1 MKKTLAFIFAAGF
14 VFCSLAQ
21 DIKLP
26 APVKSG
32 GAPLMDVLAAR
43 KSTRAFSNK
52 ELAPQMISNLLWA
65 ASGIN
70 RENGKMTA
78 PTACNW
84 QEIEIYVFMKSG
96 VYLYQAKDNVLKKC
110 FDADMRSIAGIQEFV
125 KTAPVVLLYVADR
138 AKMKGPDGKDAEEK
152 AKDFYCCTDAGFVS
166 QNVYLFC
173 TSEKLNTV
181 VIGYLDRA
189 GLEKALRLPDTKK
202 VILSQPVGFAPEIP
216 AAK

>member
-1 MKKTLAFIFAAGF
+1 MKKTLAVIFAAGF

-52 ELAPQMISNLLWA
+52 ELSQQMISNLLWA

-84 QEIEIYVFMKSG
+84 QEIEIYVFMKNG
-96 VYLYQAKDNVLKKC
+96 VFLYLPKENILKKC
-110 FDADMRSIAGIQEFV
+110 FDDDMRAMAGMQEFV
-125 KTAPVVLLYVADR
+125 KTAPIVLVYVADR
-138 AKMKGPDGKDAEEK
+138 SKMKGRDGKDADER
-152 AKDFYCCTDAGFVS
+152 AKDFYCCTDTGFVS

-173 TSEKLNTV
+173 ASEKLNTV
-181 VIGYLDRA
+181 VLGLVDRA
-189 GLEKALRLPDTKK
+189 GLEKALRLPVAKK
-202 VILSQPVGFAPEIP
+202 VILSQPVGLPPEIQP
-216 AAK
+216 AP

>member
-1 MKKTLAFIFAAGF
+1 MKKTLAIIFAAGF

-52 ELAPQMISNLLWA
+52 ELSQQMISNLLWA

-84 QEIEIYVFMKSG
+84 QEIEIYVFMKNG
-96 VYLYQAKDNVLKKC
+96 VFLYLPKENILKKC
-110 FDADMRSIAGIQEFV
+110 FDADMRAITGIQEFV
-125 KTAPVVLLYVADR
+125 KTAPVVLVYVADR
-138 AKMKGPDGKDAEEK
+138 SKMKGRDGKDADEN
-152 AKDFYCCTDAGFVS
+152 AKDFYCCTDTGFVS

-173 TSEKLNTV
+173 VSEKLNTV
-181 VIGYLDRA
+181 VIGYLDRV
-189 GLEKALRLPDTKK
+189 GLEKALKLSNDKK
-202 VILSQPVGFAPEIP
+202 VILSQPVGLPPEIQP
-216 AAK
+216 AP

>member
-1 MKKTLAFIFAAGF
+1 MKKTLAIIFAAGF

-52 ELAPQMISNLLWA
+52 ELSQQMISNLLWA

-84 QEIEIYVFMKSG
+84 QEIEIYVFMKNG
-96 VYLYQAKDNVLKKC
+96 VYLYQPKENILKKC
-110 FDADMRSIAGIQEFV
+110 FDADMRAIAGIQEFV
-125 KTAPVVLLYVADR
+125 KTAPVVLVYVADR
-138 AKMKGPDGKDAEEK
+138 SKMKGRDGKDADEK
-152 AKDFYCCTDAGFVS
+152 AKDFYCCTDTGFVS

-173 TSEKLNTV
+173 VSEKLNTV
-181 VIGYLDRA
+181 VIGYLDRVE
-189 GLEKALRLPDTKK
+189 LEKALKLSKDKK
-202 VILSQPVGFAPEIP
+202 VILSQPVGIPPEIQ
-216 AAK
+216 AAP

>member
-1 MKKTLAFIFAAGF
+1 MKKVLAIVFVAGF

-26 APVKSG
+26 SPVKSG
-32 GAPLMDVLAAR
+32 GMPLMDTLAAR

-52 ELAPQMISNLLWA
+52 ELSNQMLSNLLWA

-96 VYLYQAKDNVLKKC
+96 VYLYLPKENTLKKYKE
-110 FDADMRSIAGIQEFV
+110 ADMRAITGIQEFV

-138 AKMKGPDGKDAEEK
+138 SKMKGPDGKPADEK

-173 TSEKLNTV
+173 SSEKLNTV
-181 VIGYLDRA
+181 VIGYLDR
-189 GLEKALRLPDTKK
+189 GGIEKAMELPEFKK
-202 VILSQPVGFAPEIP
+202 VILSQPLGFAPEIQP
-216 AAK
+216 AP